1 MAHNDRSAENGA
13 TLQSVVPCCTF
24 LQMFAFSVS
33 VLVKTQFY
41 AAQTSHMK
49 LHHTH
54 KVLSHS
60 ADTEINRHGAR
71 TRKHTQTDTH
81 TRLFEP
87 TAT

>member
-13 TLQSVVPCCTF
+13 TLQSVVP
-24 LQMFAFSVS
+24 SVS